1 MRRGN
6 AVLSHGT
13 LLLHSD
19 LETLRKSLSPDKS
32 PYIKRSVRSNIVEVT
47 NLFDHIK
54 KISENDIIR
63 YILDYFERVM
73 NFKIF
78 Y

>member
-19 LETLRKSLSPDKS
+19 LEILRKSLSPDKS

-54 KISENDIIR
+54 NISENDIVR
-63 YILDYFERVM
+63 YILDYFKDIM

-78 Y
+78 

>member
-63 YILDYFERVM
+63 HILDYFDRVM